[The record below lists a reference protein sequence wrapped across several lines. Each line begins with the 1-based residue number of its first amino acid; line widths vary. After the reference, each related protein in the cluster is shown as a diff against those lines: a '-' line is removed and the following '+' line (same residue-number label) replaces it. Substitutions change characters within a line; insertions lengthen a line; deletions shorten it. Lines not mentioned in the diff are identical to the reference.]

1 MIIKTLVENTALSKN
16 FGSEHGLSLYIEAN
30 SHKIL
35 FDVGASELF
44 LENAKKLNVD
54 ISEVDYLIISHGHYD
69 HGGGRCHDNAKCESL
84 WGRFKEELLYDR
96 YDAKKMSMAAVK
108 SLIWRYF
115 MSYWNNRR
123 ICSANGGLPPMVKR
137 KKFYERQY
145 AKTA

>member
-69 HGGGRCHDNAKCESL
+69 HGGGLRAFLRENTVH
-84 WGRFKEELLYDR
+84 Y
-96 YDAKKMSMAAVK
+96 YP
-108 SLIWRYF
+108 YH
-115 MSYWNNRR
+115 
-123 ICSANGGLPPMVKR
+123 
-137 KKFYERQY
+137 
-145 AKTA
+145 